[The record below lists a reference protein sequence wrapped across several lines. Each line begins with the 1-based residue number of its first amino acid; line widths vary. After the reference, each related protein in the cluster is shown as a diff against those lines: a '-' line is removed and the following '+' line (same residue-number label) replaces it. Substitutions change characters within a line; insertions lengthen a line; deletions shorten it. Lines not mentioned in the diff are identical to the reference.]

1 MHSIIQASL
10 IHSLSLPPIVTIDT
24 SPPTLGTV
32 LDGTS
37 NISYSSSLTT
47 ISAMWSNFEDPQS
60 GITNY
65 AIKFYR
71 QPSGSLTSQLLLS
84 QVVNGTSFTGNQFSL
99 SNGDRVRSEVEAFN
113 GAGLPVTGV
122 SEGFLVDVTAPQVNT
137 LSDGLVPGMDLEY
150 QNQTDTLSITWDAFD
165 DESGIARIEVAVFQ
179 VTEGVRTRIHP
190 NPSFTSDMTEVLAA
204 TNITSYNIN
213 GLTLTPGVRYIT
225 TVTFTNG
232 AGLHR
237 TPYETNGV
245 TIDVTRPLITMV
257 MVLSDAYLLE
267 GEEQVGVVASTEKV
281 ELRLSG
287 RDDGSGIAE
296 YLVAVVP
303 ADSDNILN
311 PSGDYVSFG
320 VEQGGVVTGLSLT
333 SGSSTSGPFYR
344 VKVIA
349 RDNVGLT
356 SDPVYSD
363 NFW

>member
-1 MHSIIQASL
+1 M
-10 IHSLSLPPIVTIDT
+10 
-24 SPPTLGTV
+24 
-32 LDGTS
+32 
-37 NISYSSSLTT
+37 
-47 ISAMWSNFEDPQS
+47 
-60 GITNY
+60 
-65 AIKFYR
+65 
-71 QPSGSLTSQLLLS
+71 
-84 QVVNGTSFTGNQFSL
+84 
-99 SNGDRVRSEVEAFN
+99 
-113 GAGLPVTGV
+113 
-122 SEGFLVDVTAPQVNT
+122 
-137 LSDGLVPGMDLEY
+137 
-150 QNQTDTLSITWDAFD
+150 
-165 DESGIARIEVAVFQ
+165 
-179 VTEGVRTRIHP
+179 
-190 NPSFTSDMTEVLAA
+190 
-204 TNITSYNIN
+204 
-213 GLTLTPGVRYIT
+213 
-225 TVTFTNG
+225 
-232 AGLHR
+232 
-237 TPYETNGV
+237 